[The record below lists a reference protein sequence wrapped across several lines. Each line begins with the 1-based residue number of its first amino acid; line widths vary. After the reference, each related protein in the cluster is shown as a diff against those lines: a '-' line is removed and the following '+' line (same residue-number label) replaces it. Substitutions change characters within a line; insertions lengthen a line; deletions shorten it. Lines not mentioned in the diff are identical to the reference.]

1 MKINRS
7 KTSLTEGTIWK
18 QLILFFL
25 PIAAGTCI
33 QQLYNTVDGLIV
45 GRFVGTAALAAVGGS
60 SAQIINLLIGFFVAA
75 TAGASVIIAQIYGA
89 GRTQDVQAAAGN
101 AIAVFAMIGCILT
114 VFGLLASPAML
125 TMLQTPEDTLAPASL
140 YLRIYF
146 IGVPF
151 VLVLN
156 MESNMLRSVGDSF
169 GPFLFMLA
177 GCVTNIILDLIFVIL
192 FHWGVAGVA
201 IATVLS
207 QVVNMSLLTARLLRT
222 KERYRLSFRNLKL
235 NGVYLANMLRLGIPS
250 GLQASMYAVS
260 NMVIQ
265 VGVNSLG
272 TVVVAS
278 WAMTSKTDGI
288 FWAVSNAMGAAITS
302 FIGQNLGAGK
312 QDRARECVKEGL
324 ILHASI
330 TIVLSALILLL
341 GRPLLH
347 ILTTDGAVVD
357 TTYQMMLYFVPFY
370 FLWTIIEVLTAV
382 LRGAGD
388 TLRPFLVI
396 SFGICIFRIIWMT
409 TLFLA
414 VHTLFVL
421 CMSYAAS
428 WFVTDVIM
436 VVYYKKGKWMDRSRR
451 ILEK

>member
-1 MKINRS
+1 MKTNRS
-7 KTSLTEGTIWK
+7 RSLIEEGTIWK
-18 QLILFFL
+18 QLIVFFL

-45 GRFVGTAALAAVGGS
+45 GRFVGTYALAAVGGS

-75 TAGASVIIAQIYGA
+75 TAGSSVVIAQIYGA
-89 GRTQDVQAAAGN
+89 GRTEDVQLAAGN
-101 AIAVFAMIGCILT
+101 AIT
-114 VFGLLASPAML
+114 VFGLIGCVLTILGLIASPAML
-125 TMLQTPEDTLAPASL
+125 RLLQTPVDTIAGSTL

-151 VLVLN
+151 ILILN

-169 GPFLFMLA
+169 GPFLFMVA
-177 GCVTNIILDLIFVIL
+177 GCVTNIILDLVFVVL
-192 FHWGVAGVA
+192 FHWGIVGVA
-201 IATVLS
+201 VATVIS
-207 QVVNMSLLTARLLRT
+207 QLVNMSLLTFRLMHT
-222 KERYRLSFRNLKL
+222 KERYRLSFRNFKL

-250 GLQASMYAVS
+250 GFQSSMYAIS

-265 VGVNSLG
+265 IGVNSLG

-288 FWAVSNAMGAAITS
+288 FWAISNALGAAITS

-312 QDRARECVKEGL
+312 RDRARECVKEGL
-324 ILHASI
+324 VLHAVI
-330 TIVLSALILLL
+330 TVVVSALILLI
-341 GRPLLH
+341 GKPLLH
-347 ILTTDGAVVD
+347 ILTTDEAVIE
-357 TTYQMMLYFVPFY
+357 TTYQMMIYFVPFY
-370 FLWTIIEVLTAV
+370 ILWTIIEVLSAV

-388 TLRPFLVI
+388 TLRPFLII
-396 SFGICIFRIIWMT
+396 SLGICIFRIIWVG
-409 TLFLA
+409 TLFLHF
-414 VHTLFVL
+414 HTLFVL

-428 WFVTDVIM
+428 WFVTDIGM
-436 VVYYKKGKWMDRSRR
+436 VVYYRYGKWMDRSRK

>member
-1 MKINRS
+1 MKTNRS
-7 KTSLTEGTIWK
+7 KTSLTEGVIWK

-89 GRTQDVQAAAGN
+89 GRMQDVQAAAGN
-101 AIAVFAMIGCILT
+101 AIAVFALIGCLLTIL
-114 VFGLLASPAML
+114 GLIASPAML
-125 TMLQTPEDTLAPASL
+125 TLLRTPEDTLASSAL

-146 IGVPF
+146 LGVPF
-151 VLVLN
+151 VLILN
-156 MESNMLRSVGDSF
+156 MESNMLRSVGDSV

-177 GCVTNIILDLIFVIL
+177 GCITNIFLDLIFVIL
-192 FHWGVAGVA
+192 FRWGVAGVA

-207 QVVNMSLLTARLLRT
+207 QIVNMSLLTARLLRT

-250 GLQASMYAVS
+250 GLQSSMYAVS

-265 VGVNSLG
+265 IGVNSLG
-272 TVVVAS
+272 TIVVAS

-324 ILHASI
+324 ILHAAI
-330 TIVLSALILLL
+330 TIVLSSLILLL

-396 SFGICIFRIIWMT
+396 SFGICIFRIIWMG

-414 VHTLFVL
+414 IHTLFVL

-428 WFVTDVIM
+428 WLVTDIIM